1 VDLFVWSYYHG
12 WFVTIRP
19 PGHHAM
25 YNEPNGY
32 CVFNNAAIAIRHAL
46 DVCGLER
53 ILLVDWDAHHGQ
65 GLQYAFYDDP
75 RYVRWTSDVPITACL
90 LTICLGEEVLCF

>member
-1 VDLFVWSYYHG
+1 MKLAISIVF
-12 WFVTIRP
+12 RP

-32 CVFNNAAIAIRHAL
+32 CIFNNAAIATRHAL
-46 DVCGLER
+46 DVLGVER
-53 ILLVDWDAHHGQ
+53 VLLVDWDAHHGQ

-75 RYVRWTSDVPITACL
+75 RYAVT
-90 LTICLGEEVLCF
+90 

>member
-1 VDLFVWSYYHG
+1 
-12 WFVTIRP
+12 
-19 PGHHAM
+19 M

-32 CVFNNAAIAIRHAL
+32 CVFNNAAVATRHAL
-46 DVCGLER
+46 DVLGLER

-75 RYVRWTSDVPITACL
+75 RCVMQSYLRLNLSESGPDIYHHL
-90 LTICLGEEVLCF
+90 QGNLNGSGLQFEVTYC

>member
-1 VDLFVWSYYHG
+1 
-12 WFVTIRP
+12 
-19 PGHHAM
+19 M

-46 DVCGLER
+46 DVLGLER
-53 ILLVDWDAHHGQ
+53 VLLVDWDVHHGQ

-75 RYVRWTSDVPITACL
+75 RYVKWSCAYNFLL
-90 LTICLGEEVLCF
+90 LTNLPYPHIAPHVGSGAVSKWVSV